1 MIFFPKAR
9 SVANAVAMRK
19 LSFMRVLATI
29 SATMILT
36 LTVSSSAFASEEGPV
51 VEVESVQASLLGASE
66 SVDVAE
72 QSGVLK
78 VSRIAPL
85 ELNATCSPEVIQAG
99 VDCGMES
106 MCGIEPCL
114 CGSADAWGGCS
125 CNGLADVY
133 PDVEFSSSNED
144 IVRIVQAFGRT
155 WIIPVAAGKAQI
167 FITPSLR
174 YHTSQVA
181 VINVEVSG
189 LQAADFWLGAVM
201 LACLVVIGGVCVAV
215 ILAVKKRKARGLR

>member
-1 MIFFPKAR
+1 MIFSPKIR
-9 SVANAVAMRK
+9 SVTNAIVMRK
-19 LSFMRVLATI
+19 PLFMRVFMTI
-29 SATMILT
+29 SAAILLS
-36 LTVSSSAFASEEGPV
+36 LTVSSSAFASEESPV
-51 VEVESVQASLLGASE
+51 VEVQSVQASLLGASE
-66 SVDVAE
+66 SVDVAD
-72 QSGVLK
+72 QSSVLK

-85 ELNATCSPEVIQAG
+85 ELNAACSPDVIQAG

-125 CNGLADVY
+125 CNGLVDVY
-133 PDVEFSSSNED
+133 PDVEFSSSNEG
-144 IVRIVQAFGRT
+144 IVRILQAFDRT

-167 FITPSLR
+167 SIAPSLR

-189 LQAADFWLGAVM
+189 LQTADFWLGAVM
-201 LACLVVIGGVCVAV
+201 LACLVIICGVCAAV